1 MGITAYFKNLFKTKT
16 KDDKHLTKVEDK
28 SKLEISST
36 NEHTVIEDLSSDN
49 KKSLVGLLV
58 NNPHLDMSK
67 DRQELS
73 SPEEGVTDKDS
84 NVKDNTA
91 ISHEYVSVESLLLD
105 PLPSSESLEAAQH
118 LPPLVAQSIEEDSSQ
133 QIPQDDR
140 Y

>member
-91 ISHEYVSVESLLLD
+91 ISHEYVTVESLLLD